1 MLLNENSTAY
11 PGHQLP
17 PLFNMIPLEN
27 HVPDK
32 LHIMLRITDRLWDLV
47 LQEIKN
53 EGLFNNIT
61 RNIIIK
67 EMEKLKIRFEF

>member
-1 MLLNENSTAY
+1 MNILNENPTAY
-11 PGHQLP
+11 SGHKFP
-17 PLFNMIPLEN
+17 PLFNMISLEN

-32 LHIMLRITDRLWDLV
+32 LHIMLRITDRLWELV

-67 EMEKLKIRFEF
+67 EMKNLKI

>member
-1 MLLNENSTAY
+1 MNALNENPTEY

-17 PLFNMIPLEN
+17 PLFNMILLEN

-32 LHIMLRITDRLWDLV
+32 LHIILRITNRLWELV

-61 RNIIIK
+61 
-67 EMEKLKIRFEF
+67 